1 LLIIFSC
8 YGNEFN
14 VINIIRKAKSN
25 EGFTLI
31 ELLITVVI
39 LAVLMGIAIPIYVNN
54 KNAADAAAQK
64 TEIGL
69 VSSAINSGVGTS
81 TLVEIGTEPNI
92 TRIRSMNNTISVAP
106 DITTYIAG
114 VDWCISNGFFAQLS
128 TGPVFAT
135 NKTCTNAMTL
145 S

>member
-1 LLIIFSC
+1 M
-8 YGNEFN
+8 
-14 VINIIRKAKSN
+14 INIIRKTKGN

-54 KNAADAAAQK
+54 KKAADAAAQK

-92 TRIRSMNNTISVAP
+92 TKIGSMNSTILVAP
-106 DITTYIAG
+106 GIATYIAG
-114 VDWCISNGFFAQLS
+114 VNWCISNGFYAQLS
-128 TGPVFAT
+128 TGAVFAT
-135 NKTCTNAMTL
+135 NKTCTDAMTL

>member
-1 LLIIFSC
+1 M
-8 YGNEFN
+8 
-14 VINIIRKAKSN
+14 INIIRKAKGN

-54 KNAADAAAQK
+54 KNAANASAQK
-64 TEIGL
+64 TEIRL

-92 TRIRSMNNTISVAP
+92 TRIGSMNSTILVAP
-106 DITTYIAG
+106 GIATYITG
-114 VDWCISNGFFAQLS
+114 VNWCISNGFYAQLS
-128 TGPVFAT
+128 TGAVFAT
-135 NKTCTNAMTL
+135 NKTCTDALTL